1 MNEEIMEMEQVT
13 EETQPEMIEEE
24 QGGIGTLA
32 AMAIG
37 GLLTAAGFAAVKGGR
52 KVWAKLKAKRNAAK
66 IEDGD
71 TEVIDAEIVES
82 DDDTDE

>member
-24 QGGIGTLA
+24 QSGIGTLA

-52 KVWAKLKAKRNAAK
+52 KVWAKLKAKRDAAK
-66 IEDGD
+66 NDDGEN
-71 TEVIDAEIVES
+71 EVIDVEIVES
-82 DDDTDE
+82 EDDTDE